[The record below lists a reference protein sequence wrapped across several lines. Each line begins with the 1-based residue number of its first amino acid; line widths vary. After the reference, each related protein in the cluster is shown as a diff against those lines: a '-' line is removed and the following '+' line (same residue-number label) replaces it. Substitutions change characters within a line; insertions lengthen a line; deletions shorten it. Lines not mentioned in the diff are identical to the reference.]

1 MEKSYEF
8 YVAGVKFHQLK
19 DCIDKIKV
27 GETLTLVSEPENP
40 YDPNAVAIKF
50 YHVTETSDAEYML
63 GYVPA
68 KFSAEVTA
76 LMEVF
81 DVECTVKEINKTAKP
96 WEQLKVKIAEEVA
109 DNGDDFFS
117 EAEADE
123 DDEDEDEFLGDD
135 F

>member
-27 GETLTLVSEPENP
+27 GEILELVLEPENP

-50 YHVTETSDAEYML
+50 YYVTETSDAEYML

-96 WEQLKVKIAEEVA
+96 WEQLKVKIAEEA
-109 DNGDDFFS
+109 S
-117 EAEADE
+117 SASAAAYLSE

>member
-96 WEQLKVKIAEEVA
+96 WEQLKVKIAEEA
-109 DNGDDFFS
+109 S
-117 EAEADE
+117 SASAAAYLSE

>member
-96 WEQLKVKIAEEVA
+96 WEQLKVKIAEEA
-109 DNGDDFFS
+109 S
-117 EAEADE
+117 SASAAAYLSE
-123 DDEDEDEFLGDD
+123 DDEDDDEFLGDN